1 MCVCQHRAIANSDYQ
16 VWVRGFI
23 TIWSPLLTII
33 HHNQVLIEVSKSFRK
48 YQRKCKV
55 LVEESINN
63 EKVGEGI
70 IVYYVVFSL
79 LQILQFQ
86 MRLILMLNNMIGRQN
101 SFRFIFIVLL
111 LNYSTGILFD

>member
-1 MCVCQHRAIANSDYQ
+1 ML
-16 VWVRGFI
+16 W
-23 TIWSPLLTII
+23 
-33 HHNQVLIEVSKSFRK
+33 LIFDTTYYYSSQPSFNRSFKKFNFRK

-55 LVEESINN
+55 LIEESINN

-111 LNYSTGILFD
+111 LNYYTLY